1 MSGAHTI
8 EPFQNFLNTSVIWDP
23 NLNVS
28 SISDVLRIPFDRTF
42 IDGRWPT
49 SCGCNRPREVLLAL
63 WFSIANISRECLFLT
78 SRMSAGITTTKL
90 KSRMK
95 PRFVKEKSCSSSSSA
110 RRTADNLDDGQ
121 QIAIG
126 AHLQSSF
133 VSRTNSF
140 SASPNRSKVNNA
152 SWKTRLSRV
161 LTCHPTVPHNP
172 QNNRAITNHDIDTF
186 HVPLCTYPAMMNVN
200 VSRRTA
206 TTTASRCASYHPRL
220 ARITHTCAAKVAV
233 FRALAHT
240 SETSAVSPDPGC
252 ADHGANRKII
262 ATTCSTK
269 LIRVQSLSVAIKIL
283 LSHESNSS
291 KRPPSSPRDGVPRTG
306 PRESFMSAPRDA
318 MHASGNAVTPPSR
331 TRRSFLQRG
340 GPKKQRDGTEKL
352 ELCSSQVPVT
362 RTSTL
367 F

>member
-8 EPFQNFLNTSVIWDP
+8 EPFQNFSNTSVIWDP

-78 SRMSAGITTTKL
+78 SRKSAGITTTKL

-95 PRFVKEKSCSSSSSA
+95 PRFVKEKSSSSSSSA

-126 AHLQSSF
+126 AHLQSSL
-133 VSRTNSF
+133 SRTNSF
-140 SASPNRSKVNNA
+140 RASPNRSKVNNA

-206 TTTASRCASYHPRL
+206 TTTASRCTSYHPRL
-220 ARITHTCAAKVAV
+220 ARITHTCATKVAV

-283 LSHESNSS
+283 LSHES

-306 PRESFMSAPRDA
+306 PREFMSVPRDA
-318 MHASGNAVTPPSR
+318 MHANMSAVTPPSCPPVPFCHWSGPKTGADR
-331 TRRSFLQRG
+331 KSRKT
-340 GPKKQRDGTEKL
+340 GPKKL
-352 ELCSSQVPVT
+352 ELFKGFT
-362 RTSTL
+362 G
-367 F
+367 